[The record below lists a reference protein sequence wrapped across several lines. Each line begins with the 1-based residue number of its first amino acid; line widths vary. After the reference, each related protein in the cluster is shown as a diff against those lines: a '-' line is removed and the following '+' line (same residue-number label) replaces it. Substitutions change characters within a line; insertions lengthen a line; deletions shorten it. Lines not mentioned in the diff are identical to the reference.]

1 MSPQPPDFN
10 RLLAVGST
18 RDSSQFRDGCIV
30 TVRVVAGADLR
41 LPTGRL
47 IAAEPWAP
55 LADGAGRYA
64 FVQRVEPGTYPV
76 ELIMADFY
84 DPGNPQANTHFD
96 VVAAARVVIRDEPV
110 ANWQLA
116 LKDGQ
121 DDSELAADE
130 YYGYP
135 VDGGMGSF
143 GSPEVFDA
151 RPDGDYSGQ
160 PVYLATELQDDD
172 EVAVYTDEGT
182 GNNLVFFRSGGG
194 DGRYGTWIGRTAE
207 GEVACFLTDFG
218 ALT

>member
-1 MSPQPPDFN
+1 M
-10 RLLAVGST
+10 
-18 RDSSQFRDGCIV
+18 
-30 TVRVVAGADLR
+30 AG
-41 LPTGRL
+41 
-47 IAAEPWAP
+47 
-55 LADGAGRYA
+55 
-64 FVQRVEPGTYPV
+64 
-76 ELIMADFY
+76 FY

-121 DDSELAADE
+121 DDTDLAADE
-130 YYGYP
+130 FYGYP

-151 RPDGDYSGQ
+151 RPGDDRSEQ
-160 PVYLATELQDDD
+160 LVDLASELHDDD
-172 EVAVYTDEGT
+172 EAAVYTDEAT

-194 DGRYGTWIGRTAE
+194 DGRYATWMGRTAA

-218 ALT
+218 PLTWPRQG